1 MILFLFSPSILFA
14 LVYAHQVIARTQI
27 MQDDPLVLNYG
38 FLNNDFFLLD
48 YGFVMNPNPYDC
60 VELKYDPALLDAA
73 SMAAGISSPNF
84 SSPSSWQQE
93 ILFQLNLCG
102 EHSDHK
108 VCVFLCLQFS
118 FFNLTSSKVIAFCV
132 CTSIFLVT
140 FPSRFIISISRC
152 FCYYIFEILEEIH
165 YGS

>member
-1 MILFLFSPSILFA
+1 
-14 LVYAHQVIARTQI
+14 